1 MLWASKSCNVIL
13 EFYFKQKLCGEE
25 HQYTT
30 NSFLFFLKKDQAY
43 KTKKIINISYL
54 IMVLIK
60 MRLLILLVLSRYGLV
75 FKYRII
81 SQISIYN
88 WMQNWIF
95 RYLWCCIFLFLRSNY
110 NLFRQVRWFITWWV
124 ENIII
129 SSDSNLTQSIIRET
143 IKVGGKRDGSRK
155 NSDAFQI

>member
-1 MLWASKSCNVIL
+1 MDIQQA
-13 EFYFKQKLCGEE
+13 
-25 HQYTT
+25 
-30 NSFLFFLKKDQAY
+30 LFFSFLKK
-43 KTKKIINISYL
+43 TKPIKQKKVINISYW

-60 MRLLILLVLSRYGLV
+60 MRLLMLLVLIWYGSV
-75 FKYRII
+75 FKCRII
-81 SQISIYN
+81 SQVSIYN
-88 WMQNWIF
+88 WMQNRIF
-95 RYLWCCIFLFLRSNY
+95 RYLWYCISLFLRSNY

-143 IKVGGKRDGSRK
+143 IKVGEKRDGSRK

>member
-13 EFYFKQKLCGEE
+13 EFYFKQCLCGEE

-60 MRLLILLVLSRYGLV
+60 MRLLIFLVLSRYGLAC
-75 FKYRII
+75 KYRII
-81 SQISIYN
+81 SQISIFN
-88 WMQNWIF
+88 WMQNCIF
-95 RYLWCCIFLFLRSNY
+95 RYFWYCIFIFLRSNY
-110 NLFRQVRWFITWWV
+110 NLLQQVRWFVTWWV
-124 ENIII
+124 ESIII
-129 SSDSNLTQSIIRET
+129 SSDSKLTHNMIRET
-143 IKVGGKRDGSRK
+143 IKVGEKRDRSRW

>member
-13 EFYFKQKLCGEE
+13 EFYFKQCLCGEE

-60 MRLLILLVLSRYGLV
+60 MRLLIFLVLSRYGLAC
-75 FKYRII
+75 KYKKI

-88 WMQNWIF
+88 WMQNYIF
-95 RYLWCCIFLFLRSNY
+95 WFLWYCIFISLRSNS
-110 NLFRQVRWFITWWV
+110 NLLRQVRWFLTWCVESIT
-124 ENIII
+124 I
-129 SSDSNLTQSIIRET
+129 SSDSSLT
-143 IKVGGKRDGSRK
+143 
-155 NSDAFQI
+155 

>member
-54 IMVLIK
+54 IMLLIK
-60 MRLLILLVLSRYGLV
+60 MRLLIFLVLIRYGLAC
-75 FKYRII
+75 KYRII
-81 SQISIYN
+81 YQRSIYN
-88 WMQNWIF
+88 WMQNYIF
-95 RYLWCCIFLFLRSNY
+95 RYLWYCISIFLRSNY
-110 NLFRQVRWFITWWV
+110 NLLQQVRWFVTWWF

-129 SSDSNLTQSIIRET
+129 SSDSNHT
-143 IKVGGKRDGSRK
+143 
-155 NSDAFQI
+155 